1 VCTFFPRKFDTTEKA
16 QRSNTRWRN
25 MCTLPVSE
33 ALRQTDR
40 GPPVF
45 ARSGL
50 AIRCPLWQAHHM
62 RRWLEIFSRYDWSLL
77 LAATALS
84 AIGLLAIYGIGISAG
99 TNSLFQF
106 KKQLIGLLIG
116 EGIALGLAFVDFR
129 HIKALAIPIYAG
141 ALAILGSVLVIGT
154 TSRNAG
160 RWFSIGSLSFQP
172 VEIAKV
178 ALAIFLAAYLARYVH
193 RRLTWIPFLGSL
205 LATALYVG
213 LVLLQ
218 PDFGSAMV
226 LVALW
231 GAVVLFC
238 GLPKHAWWVL
248 LLTVTVV
255 GAFLWTVGL
264 KPYQRDR
271 ITAFLHPTNDPY
283 GISYNVTQARI
294 AIGSGG
300 WLGKG
305 IGEGSQARL
314 RFLPESSTDFMFAVL
329 GEELGFVGLAFVLGL
344 FGFLLYRYVRIAME
358 AEDAFAGIMMIGLA
372 TVILFHLVI
381 NAGMNLGLLPVTGI
395 PLPFASAAAS
405 SLISVFITVGLAESV
420 AVRSKG
426 MFR

>member
-1 VCTFFPRKFDTTEKA
+1 
-16 QRSNTRWRN
+16 
-25 MCTLPVSE
+25 
-33 ALRQTDR
+33 
-40 GPPVF
+40 
-45 ARSGL
+45 
-50 AIRCPLWQAHHM
+50 M
-62 RRWLEIFSRYDWSLL
+62 RRWIEIFSRYDWSLL

-84 AIGLLAIYGIGISAG
+84 AIGLLAIYGIGISTGAQ
-99 TNSLFQF
+99 NLFQF
-106 KKQLIGLLIG
+106 KKQLIALLIG
-116 EGIALGLAFVDFR
+116 VVIALGMAFVDYR
-129 HIKALAIPIYAG
+129 HLKALAIPIYG
-141 ALAILGSVLVIGT
+141 AAFTILVSVLVVGT
-154 TSRNAG
+154 TTRNAG

-193 RRLTWIPFLGSL
+193 RRLTWVPFFGSL
-205 LATALYVG
+205 LATAVYVG
-213 LVLLQ
+213 LVLMQ

-226 LVALW
+226 FVALW
-231 GAVVLFC
+231 GAIVVFC

-248 LLTVTVV
+248 LVSALVACT
-255 GAFLWTVGL
+255 FLWTVGL
-264 KPYQRDR
+264 RQYQRDR
-271 ITAFLHPTNDPY
+271 IVAFLHPTSDPY

-329 GEELGFVGLAFVLGL
+329 GEELGFLGLVVVLAL
-344 FGFLLYRYVRIAME
+344 FGFLLYRYIRIAMD
-358 AEDAFAGIMMIGLA
+358 AEDAFAGILLIGLS

-381 NAGMNLGLLPVTGI
+381 NAGMNLGVLPVTGI

-405 SLISVFITVGLAESV
+405 SLISVFLSVGLAESI

-426 MFR
+426 LFR